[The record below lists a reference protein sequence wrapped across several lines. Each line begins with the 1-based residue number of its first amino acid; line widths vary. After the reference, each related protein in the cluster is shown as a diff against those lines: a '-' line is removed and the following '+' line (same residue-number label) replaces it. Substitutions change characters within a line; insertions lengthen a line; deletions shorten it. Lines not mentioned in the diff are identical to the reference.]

1 MTTIAKPIEL
11 RIGTPEAYDDSFKTS
26 RQWLNTIQLYLL
38 INEDVYN
45 NNDKKI
51 TFVLSYMTKG
61 SALTWAA
68 TYQENSVDATGTVT
82 LGIYVNFI
90 TKFNEDFKQRDVT
103 GTAIAWLTTK
113 RMILKKDQT
122 YSPPLNQYISEFQ
135 NHVTQANIKDPNVL
149 IGYFFAGIPPSL
161 T

>member
-1 MTTIAKPIEL
+1 
-11 RIGTPEAYDDSFKTS
+11 
-26 RQWLNTIQLYLL
+26 
-38 INEDVYN
+38 
-45 NNDKKI
+45 
-51 TFVLSYMTKG
+51 MTKG

-68 TYQENSVDATGTVT
+68 TFRENSVDVTGTVT
-82 LGIYVNFI
+82 LGTYVNFI
-90 TKFNEDFKQRDVT
+90 TKFNEDFKQRDIA

-149 IGYFFAGIPPSL
+149 IGYFSARIPPSL
-161 T
+161 MQQIMFMDTIPTTIQEWYFKAIHFQTQWE